1 LIKPLSSEAGKSS
14 AVAFVYGLALAA
26 SGEKTKAKA
35 VLETLNPAEMTLRET
50 QVIQASLSD

>member
-1 LIKPLSSEAGKSS
+1 MAAEAGKSS

-26 SGEKTKAKA
+26 SGEKTKAK
-35 VLETLNPAEMTLRET
+35 VLLETLDPATLTLRET